1 MFESEEDNEYFKNKS
16 QKIKYLLF
24 LLNFERSFLDLIMK
38 GNLTEDKVSY
48 GFAYIVALCTDK
60 QKREQ
65 IYNEFENLK
74 NDGISTNQSASLALG
89 LLTDYILEQLDII
102 DTQTF

>member
-1 MFESEEDNEYFKNKS
+1 MVGPEENDEYFKSKP

-24 LLNFERSFLDLIMK
+24 LLNFERVFLDLIMK
-38 GNLTEDKVSY
+38 GNLSEDKVSY
-48 GFAYIVALCTDK
+48 GFAYIVSLCPDK

-74 NDGISTNQSASLALG
+74 NDGISKNQSASLALG

-102 DTQTF
+102 DNPTF